1 MKWLLV
7 MILAVILVAGC
18 TQQLETIDLAKV
30 DRVSL
35 IIQNHLTE
43 NNVSDGKIVY
53 IPLVNKEN
61 KIFYGNVKNLT
72 INILLKGLD
81 DLGKYSIILF
91 NRTYE
96 NVNYLSI
103 NLPDHSEW
111 PEYKKGFVIYY
122 NEIENYE
129 YYFIGIFVKV
139 TLPDGKIIKSSEVD
153 PTTFLVYG
161 YD

>member
-18 TQQLETIDLAKV
+18 TQQLETIDLTKV

-43 NNVSDGKIVY
+43 NNVSDGKIIY
-53 IPLVNKEN
+53 TPLVTKEN
-61 KIFYGNVKNLT
+61 KIFYGNIENLT
-72 INILLKGLD
+72 INIVLKGLD

-103 NLPDHSEW
+103 NLPNQPEG

-129 YYFIGIFVKV
+129 DYFIGIFVKLM
-139 TLPDGKIIKSSEVD
+139 LPDGRIIKSSEVD
-153 PTTFLVYG
+153 PSTFLVYG